1 MSISPAGATGSRQP
15 KTRGGRSQTAQTP
28 GGQTPGREIGAPKSG
43 GPTEEFCSNFIDRG
57 KARFADLWQTRVMS
71 TVGAIALSGLN
82 AATLRLEAAASN
94 IANARS
100 NGPPPGAANA
110 AGHAPVYTPLE
121 VNQTPNAN
129 GGVIASIAPATRS
142 AVTAYDPDAP
152 YADAKGMV
160 AAPDTDIA
168 EEVIQLI
175 TSRYAFAASLQTAKA
190 DAEMLAAALAI
201 TA

>member
-1 MSISPAGATGSRQP
+1 MASID
-15 KTRGGRSQTAQTP
+15 
-28 GGQTPGREIGAPKSG
+28 EIRL
-43 GPTEEFCSNFIDRG
+43 NFIDRG
-57 KARFADLWQTRVMS
+57 KTRFADLWQTQEMS

-100 NGPPPGAANA
+100 SGPLPDAPNA
-110 AGHAPVYTPLE
+110 AGRPPVYTPLE

-129 GGVIASIAPATRS
+129 GGVSASIAPATRS
-142 AVTAYDPDAP
+142 AVTAYDPEAA
-152 YADAKGMV
+152 YADANGLV
-160 AAPDTDIA
+160 AAPDVDIA
-168 EEVIQLI
+168 DELIQLI

-190 DAEMLAAALAI
+190 DAEMLAAALAM